1 MICCKRFFKEQ
12 TLTGPDISNI
22 TIQLYNLETKRQQ
35 GKEEK
40 VGLTLHSVS
49 GIFFFFFL
57 PLAYV
62 QVKCKKE
69 KKTPK
74 QNMITS
80 GLSHDILYEHPE

>member
-1 MICCKRFFKEQ
+1 MICCKSFFKEQ
-12 TLTGPDISNI
+12 TLMGPDISNI

-49 GIFFFFFL
+49 GISFFFL

-62 QVKCKKE
+62 QVKCKNKN
-69 KKTPK
+69 PK

>member
-1 MICCKRFFKEQ
+1 M
-12 TLTGPDISNI
+12 GPDISNI

-49 GIFFFFFL
+49 GISFFFL

-62 QVKCKKE
+62 QVKCKNKN
-69 KKTPK
+69 PK

-80 GLSHDILYEHPE
+80 GLSHDIRYEHPE

>member
-1 MICCKRFFKEQ
+1 MICCKSFFKEQ

-49 GIFFFFFL
+49 GISFFFL

-69 KKTPK
+69 KTKKTK
-74 QNMITS
+74 
-80 GLSHDILYEHPE
+80 HDYLWFVP